1 MSQQSRIGRTATSIY
16 TENGFTSVRYHS
28 TEVVKFNHEKIILNT
43 GGWHTFTT
51 KTRMNQASRQFD
63 LGYSVSQKNYEWFV
77 SFKGKSLPFVDEI
90 ELVR

>member
-51 KTRMNQASRQFD
+51 KTRMNQASRQ
-63 LGYSVSQKNYEWFV
+63 LNWVTAYPKRIMNGLCLSRANHYHS
-77 SFKGKSLPFVDEI
+77 
-90 ELVR
+90 